1 MTRYSIK
8 PRTRKYVKGYG
19 LLSFSRN
26 FGNIYKKFIGYRTR
40 CFKNWFEKIVHK
52 VAETIG
58 EFIGNNIADA
68 VAKSNDVKIV
78 NTKPADEVTIPP
90 EKKGKN
96 IEQIETIIPKM
107 EYCEISKLL
116 KDSLVSKFV
125 TKKRSIFWQQKYKLN
140 LIFQY

>member
-1 MTRYSIK
+1 MRYSIK
-8 PRTRKYVKGYG
+8 PRTRKYVKRYG
-19 LLSFSRN
+19 LLSFVRN
-26 FGNIYKKFIGYRTR
+26 FSNIYKKFIGYRTR
-40 CFKNWFEKIVHK
+40 CFKNWFQKIVHK

-58 EFIGNNIADA
+58 EFIRNNIADA

-78 NTKPADEVTIPP
+78 NAKPADEVIIPP
-90 EKKGKN
+90 EKKRKN

-107 EYCEISKLL
+107 EYCKISKLL
-116 KDSLVSKFV
+116 KDSWVSKFV